1 MAIFKAI
8 ASAALLAM
16 ASPAGWA
23 DAFAPAS
30 VGRIQHQSYHYNT
43 EGSLYSTEAATPC
56 EAPEDV
62 DVVELKDASSL
73 RNAMVTNV
81 KGELVKLGD
90 AMTSEVLSEKTYDTS
105 VVVFLRHMG

>member
-8 ASAALLAM
+8 ASSALLAM
-16 ASPAGWA
+16 ASSVG
-23 DAFAPAS
+23 AFAQAS
-30 VGRIQHQSYHYNT
+30 IGRIQHQDNNYST
-43 EGSLYSTEAATPC
+43 QGSLCAAEIATPC
-56 EAPEDV
+56 EAPEDI
-62 DVVELKDASSL
+62 DVVKLQDATSL
-73 RNAMVTNV
+73 RNAMVTNI

>member
-8 ASAALLAM
+8 ASAALLAI
-16 ASPAGWA
+16 ASSATV

-30 VGRIQHQSYHYNT
+30 LGRNRCHQQQQFFATTEQQHS
-43 EGSLYSTEAATPC
+43 TPC
-56 EAPEDV
+56 EAPQGV
-62 DVVELKDASSL
+62 DAIRLQDASSL
-73 RNAMVTNV
+73 RNAVVTNV

-90 AMTSEVLSEKTYDTS
+90 AMTSQALSQKTYDTS

>member
-1 MAIFKAI
+1 MAILKAI
-8 ASAALLAM
+8 ASTALLGIA
-16 ASPAGWA
+16 ASSSGCWT

-30 VGRIQHQSYHYNT
+30 LGRFQQANS
-43 EGSLYSTEAATPC
+43 ERSVLFATEASTPC
-56 EAPEDV
+56 EAPSDV
-62 DVVELKDASSL
+62 DVVQLQDASPL

-90 AMTSEVLSEKTYDTS
+90 AMASEVLSEKTYDTS